1 MERSEKKMSVTNT
14 NQTAGL
20 KKINNKNLLQT
31 SNKKNIKQF
40 SNEQLSTFGSE
51 GPFKKFKTLPRKMC
65 IHTPRG

>member
-31 SNKKNIKQF
+31 SNKKNIKQMI
-40 SNEQLSTFGSE
+40 NRQ
-51 GPFKKFKTLPRKMC
+51 R
-65 IHTPRG
+65 I